1 MFIEN
6 DNEDVVMNDV
16 PETSEENLEEVTIN
30 TSNDEETQDAVQE
43 TETNTEDDIEERIE
57 ARANELME
65 EKIKDRIARDR
76 ASQERK
82 FNKKLAKYKHLE
94 SVMNAGLGVDNLDEA
109 ISQASSFYKEQG
121 IDIPEYT
128 ESFSESDEKI
138 LAEAYAKEIIDL
150 GKDEMKAEANR
161 IASIPA
167 EQRSI
172 REKTMFDILCKE
184 LMNLKD
190 IDELKSKGYK
200 TDILKTKEF
209 SQFRDQFNVN
219 TPIST
224 IYEMY
229 NKMNGLEAKQPASP
243 GSAKTNTSINEI
255 KEYYTP
261 EEARQF
267 TEEDFERNPKLMEVI
282 EKSMLQ
288 WGKSK

>member
-1 MFIEN
+1 M
-6 DNEDVVMNDV
+6 EDELVVENDV